1 MCTCFSFDVQVQ
13 VSIHTFC
20 NMTCVLTCSQTLHI
34 CGLDSD
40 DGHMHI
46 KIPIY
51 ARTHLRTRTLTHAH
65 EKTCWCVQH
74 LPIECIFY
82 RLQDDR
88 MHLLQ
93 TPVHSKNFSRHS
105 NNINN
110 STLKKK
116 IQCGEDSQDL
126 YRSFSPSSVQVIL
139 RKSDLYLVALLLKMI
154 CNLGDPVSLRR
165 PVPWRFQVWRFRI
178 SLLLHLDR
186 KKPPPRGGF
195 LFTMF
200 PDQKPGGRGPPLTPV
215 AGSIFGPLSHTHLSK
230 SEFKNG
236 LISKSC
242 FVFQVIQVF
251 LSRKFYLSFIS

>member
-116 IQCGEDSQDL
+116 IQTSRDL
-126 YRSFSPSSVQVIL
+126 VHLVDIWDLQLLIQNRINFLIVPLMVQL
-139 RKSDLYLVALLLKMI
+139 KSLNKI
-154 CNLGDPVSLRR
+154 GQGN
-165 PVPWRFQVWRFRI
+165 RI
-178 SLLLHLDR
+178 NYQ
-186 KKPPPRGGF
+186 
-195 LFTMF
+195 T
-200 PDQKPGGRGPPLTPV
+200 
-215 AGSIFGPLSHTHLSK
+215 
-230 SEFKNG
+230 
-236 LISKSC
+236 
-242 FVFQVIQVF
+242 
-251 LSRKFYLSFIS
+251 